1 MSHGPS
7 HGEVTADPNLTPMLD
22 LVMQL
27 LMYFIICAKFSGE
40 EVPQEV
46 ILPPSQGARPIDK
59 SEGDV
64 LFLNLDSG
72 GNLIG
77 ILGQKPWNLNDL
89 SAVTDF
95 KYWLDKRATDAKKD
109 DNGNCRTS
117 IIIRADKSTDY
128 ALVYKVMQMCK
139 EKKFNR
145 FKLRAN
151 IVG

>member
-7 HGEVTADPNLTPMLD
+7 HGEVTVDPNLTPMLD

-27 LMYFIICAKFSGE
+27 LMYFIICVNFVAE

-46 ILPPSQGARPIDK
+46 SLPPSQGARPIDK

-72 GNLIG
+72 GNLIVF
-77 ILGQKPWNLNDL
+77 GQKPWNLNDV
-89 SAVTDF
+89 SAVTDV
-95 KYWLDKRATDAKKD
+95 KYWLDKRAIDAKKD

-128 ALVYKVMQMCK
+128 ALVYKLMQMCK